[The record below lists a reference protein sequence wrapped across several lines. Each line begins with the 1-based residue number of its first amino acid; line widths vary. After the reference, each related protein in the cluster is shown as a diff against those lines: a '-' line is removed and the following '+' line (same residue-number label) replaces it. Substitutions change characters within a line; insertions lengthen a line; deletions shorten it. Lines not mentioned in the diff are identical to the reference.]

1 VEKQKKGLF
10 GSRNIYHL
18 TSTPIGTT
26 VCRRRSDF
34 EWLSEK
40 LHRDIP
46 ELQQLEGKEKAD
58 VEKFLKVLGSNPK
71 AMKHP
76 FFIYFM
82 TCTNSDAFHRKKKK
96 ESETKK
102 QPEKKEEQQ
111 RKLSSGAPPS
121 DFDQKMKGFLDELY
135 TLAKSNRA
143 TVKDLQ
149 KHFEDLIFL
158 LDQTNQKLR
167 KIGSCFSKLSENW
180 EAIEKIPAASFD
192 SVFANLSISA
202 GYQELKLSNYQ
213 WNNDFEKNRQQL
225 KKVFSAGVE
234 KILNSSKELQK
245 NLKIRRETEGNQGKV
260 ADEITFADFINHL
273 KVEKEE
279 IGKWCASSRKLGE
292 AEKNME
298 KIISIEREGVSP
310 GTRIHKL
317 K

>member
-1 VEKQKKGLF
+1 MEKQKKGLF

-46 ELQQLEGKEKAD
+46 DLQVLEGKEKAD

-82 TCTNSDAFHRKKKK
+82 TCTNSDAFQRKKKDI
-96 ESETKK
+96 EGKK
-102 QPEKKEEQQ
+102 LPDNRDEKQ
-111 RKLSSGAPPS
+111 RKLSSGEQQPS
-121 DFDQKMKGFLDELY
+121 GFDQKMKSFLDELY
-135 TLAKSNRA
+135 SLAKSNRS
-143 TVKDLQ
+143 TVKGLQ
-149 KHFEDLIFL
+149 KHFEDLGFL

-167 KIGSCFSKLSENW
+167 KIGLCLSKLSENW
-180 EAIEKIPAASFD
+180 ESIEKIPAATFEP
-192 SVFANLSISA
+192 VFASNSISA
-202 GYQELKLSNYQ
+202 GYQELKISNYQ
-213 WNNDFEKNRQQL
+213 WNNGFEKNRQQL

-245 NLKIRRETEGNQGKV
+245 NLKIRRETEGDQGKV
-260 ADEITFADFINHL
+260 ADEITFADFIKHV
-273 KVEKEE
+273 KVEGEE
-279 IGKWCASSRKLGE
+279 ISKWCAGLRKLGE
-292 AEKNME
+292 LEKNME
-298 KIISIEREGVSP
+298 KIISIEREGISP
-310 GTRIHKL
+310 GTRIHKV